1 MTRVSMAVLFATAI
15 AVPAIPAGQQQAF
28 RGGIH
33 TVPVYASVVDRT
45 GRLVTN
51 LTKDDFEV
59 LDNGTRQDL
68 TLFANDRQPI
78 TIVIMLD
85 RSGSVSQHFP
95 LVRDAAAEFV
105 ANLNDT
111 DRARIGSFSNT
122 VQIDPVGFTSDRDEL
137 RRILRENLQNAG
149 ATPLWNAAAA
159 AMRALAEEPGRR
171 VVLMFTDGHDN
182 PNEPEPD
189 HRNTTFPEV
198 RAQVQSDEVM
208 VYGIGLAEDCGTPLP
223 GIRLPRLEQRRPP
236 ARGGPGRLPGGRI
249 GGRPPRLPIPFPP
262 MPGGRFPG
270 RGDPIPTPP
279 VPPVVSK
286 RRILRGREAG
296 SRPEGDCHR
305 ERRRLLRA
313 SRHAAAGVN
322 IRARRRRAPPSVP
335 PRLHA
340 GPRRKNAHA
349 RGSRQAGRRRGP
361 RAQELRRA
369 AGALT
374 RTRDR
379 HYFADPITNPIER
392 SSGLKNC
399 P

>member
-236 ARGGPGRLPGGRI
+236 PRGGPGRLPGGRI

-286 RRILRGREAG
+286 GESCAGAKPDPALREIAIESGGGYFELRDTQRLG
-296 SRPEGDCHR
+296 STFARVADELHRQYLLGFTPALDGKTHTLEVRVKQGD
-305 ERRRLLRA
+305 
-313 SRHAAAGVN
+313 VVV
-322 IRARRRRAPPSVP
+322 RARKSYVAPP
-335 PRLHA
+335 
-340 GPRRKNAHA
+340 A
-349 RGSRQAGRRRGP
+349 R
-361 RAQELRRA
+361 
-369 AGALT
+369 
-374 RTRDR
+374 
-379 HYFADPITNPIER
+379 
-392 SSGLKNC
+392 
-399 P
+399 